1 VETFA
6 PGFTT
11 EVRVKNWVGFL
22 ADTESD
28 SRMMERG
35 SVTCRGYFGREGA
48 FWKSEWQGEKVICLF
63 LPRNN

>member
-22 ADTESD
+22 ANTESD

-35 SVTCRGYFGREGA
+35 SITCRSYFGRVGV
-48 FWKSEWQGEKVICLF
+48 FWKSEWQGGKVICLF
-63 LPRNN
+63 LSRNS